1 MDGRSAQ
8 AADELRRR
16 IKKIN
21 FFMVLSCF
29 RFFQFMSE
37 DVGPKGTSST

>member
-1 MDGRSAQ
+1 MVGRSAE
-8 AADELRRR
+8 ATDELRRR
-16 IKKIN
+16 IKKII

-37 DVGPKGTSST
+37 YVGPKSTPTT